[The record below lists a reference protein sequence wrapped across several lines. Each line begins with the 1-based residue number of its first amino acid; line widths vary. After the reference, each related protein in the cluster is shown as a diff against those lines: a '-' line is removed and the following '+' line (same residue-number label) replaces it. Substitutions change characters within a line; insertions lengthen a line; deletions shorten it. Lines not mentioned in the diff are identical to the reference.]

1 MKKEIS
7 PFGFDPVGEKFFN
20 LGIEYE
26 KSLAFLTALELD
38 IFSIIGEELATPEEV
53 SMSLGCPVRGVSR
66 LLNALVA
73 LGLLE
78 KNGQKFSNTKEGID
92 YLVRG
97 SPNFIGDLR
106 PLRLFLKFWLNAK
119 ESILQGSPI
128 STMKLSDLSSK
139 EIEGLLYLMNWR
151 ANRQASEFVRF
162 LDLSKVMKALDFG
175 CGSGTFGLELLKVNI
190 NIELVLFDYPEI
202 TPFTEKYV
210 ERKGFSGLVKVLS
223 GDLITGE
230 IGNNYDLA
238 IVSNVLRYFS
248 FKECLIMLNKI
259 FDSLNRKGKI
269 VVMENPIDNNRT
281 SPLFAAMDS
290 LRLFLFTPNGDLL
303 TETEIILL
311 LKEAW
316 FSNIQIHKTSF
327 NSTIFIGEK

>member
-7 PFGFDPVGEKFFN
+7 PFSFDPVGENYFDLAF
-20 LGIEYE
+20 GYE
-26 KSLAFLTALELD
+26 KSLTFLTALELD
-38 IFSIIGEELATPEEV
+38 IFSIIGEELVTAEEIAK
-53 SMSLGCPVRGVSR
+53 SLGIPVRGVSR

-73 LGLLE
+73 MGLL
-78 KNGQKFSNTKEGID
+78 KKYGQKLSNTQEGKD

-97 SPNFIGDLR
+97 SPNYIGDLR
-106 PLRLFLKFWLNAK
+106 PFRLFLKFWLNAK
-119 ESILQGSPI
+119 ESIIKGFPI
-128 STMKLSDLSSK
+128 STMKLSDLSN
-139 EIEGLLYLMNWR
+139 EDIEGLLYLMNWR

-175 CGSGTFGLELLKVNI
+175 CGSGTFGLELLKINI

-202 TPFTEKYV
+202 IPFTEKYV
-210 ERKGFSGLVKVLS
+210 ERKGFAGLVTIIS
-223 GDLITGE
+223 GDLVTGE
-230 IGNNYDLA
+230 IGNHYDLA
-238 IVSNVLRYFS
+238 IVSNVLRFFS
-248 FKECLIMLNKI
+248 FKESLIILNKI

-269 VVMENPIDNNRT
+269 VIMENTIDNDRT

-303 TETEIILL
+303 TETEIMLL